1 MLLAD
6 ALAQNGFSVERQQP
20 VPIHFRGK
28 CFDAGFRA
36 DLVVEGIVLVKLKSV
51 ESLARVH
58 RKQLLTYL
66 KLSGLKLGFLIDLSG
81 ELLKENIERIVNGP

>member
-20 VPIHFRGK
+20 VPGFTFVENASMRV
-28 CFDAGFRA
+28 FRA
-36 DLVVEGIVLVKLKSV
+36 DLVVEGIVLVELKSV
-51 ESLARVH
+51 ESLAWVH

-66 KLSGLKLGFLIDLSG
+66 KLSA
-81 ELLKENIERIVNGP
+81 